1 MKLRVKFITAIL
13 SSHLNVLREN
23 IIQEASSMFV
33 KAAEAEEK
41 TTHSGKK
48 TMRFAKNLIT
58 SFHENV
64 VENSQS
70 QEDESEA
77 AEHHANEEGQ

>member
-1 MKLRVKFITAIL
+1 MNLINLIKSATPW
-13 SSHLNVLREN
+13 
-23 IIQEASSMFV
+23 QQ
-33 KAAEAEEK
+33 AEEK
-41 TTHSGKK
+41 TTDSGKK
-48 TMRFAKNLIT
+48 TVRFAKNLIT

-77 AEHHANEEGQ
+77 TEHHANEEGQ